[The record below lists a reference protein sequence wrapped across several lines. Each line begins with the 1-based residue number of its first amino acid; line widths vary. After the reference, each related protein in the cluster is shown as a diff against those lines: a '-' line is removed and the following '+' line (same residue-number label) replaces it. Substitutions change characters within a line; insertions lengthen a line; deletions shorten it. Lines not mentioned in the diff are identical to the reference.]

1 ATRKC
6 LVIEYSYS
14 LFAMRLDP
22 MLQSAPSP
30 AVIAVPAPPVTGCGF
45 PGKTAIA
52 IPQAGRVP
60 PDAAVMQGG
69 SAPAGQVFAS
79 SNAGTAVRERGESP
93 RRNGASGSTTCPPA
107 PDPARPVVP
116 ARRRRRSSLHG

>member
-1 ATRKC
+1 QTPAHQIRRNPPQPTRQRRRPAEKQQQEN
-6 LVIEYSYS
+6 VWS
-14 LFAMRLDP
+14 LSTVTLYFAMRLDP

-52 IPQAGRVP
+52 NPQAGRVP

-69 SAPAGQVFAS
+69 SAPAGQVF
-79 SNAGTAVRERGESP
+79 
-93 RRNGASGSTTCPPA
+93 
-107 PDPARPVVP
+107 
-116 ARRRRRSSLHG
+116 